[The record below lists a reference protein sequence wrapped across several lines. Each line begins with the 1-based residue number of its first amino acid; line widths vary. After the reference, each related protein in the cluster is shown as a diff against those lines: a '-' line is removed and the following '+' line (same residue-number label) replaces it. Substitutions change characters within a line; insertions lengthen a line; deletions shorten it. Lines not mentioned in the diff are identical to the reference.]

1 MKLIL
6 NGETIETADGQTLGG
21 LLKTLGIAAD
31 TKGVAIAVNEV
42 VIPKRKWDSTGLNA
56 DDAIEIIQA
65 VQGG

>member
-21 LLKTLGIAAD
+21 LLKMLEIEAES
-31 TKGVAIAVNEV
+31 KGVAIAVNEV
-42 VIPKRKWDSTGLNA
+42 VVPKRKWGSTGLNA
-56 DDAIEIIQA
+56 DDKIEIIQA